1 MAETFS
7 QIFGSVKILRIKFVA
22 FSMLILVVCSVMLTG
37 QVQALDTDAT
47 VIDRSADL
55 AQNVILE
62 TVPKTLDE
70 LELQEL
76 RLKRELLQQKLSLLE
91 AKRVKL
97 NTSQEELLQN
107 GISKLVNATS
117 TSFHKEKM

>member
-1 MAETFS
+1 MSLFSQINFNLKQKVMAETFS
-7 QIFGSVKILRIKFVA
+7 QIYGSVQIWRIKFVA
-22 FSMLILVVCSVMLTG
+22 ISILILIVCNIMLTG
-37 QVQALDTDAT
+37 QVQALDTDAA

-91 AKRVKL
+91 AKRV
-97 NTSQEELLQN
+97 
-107 GISKLVNATS
+107 
-117 TSFHKEKM
+117 